1 MNSRVILFAASLA
14 FSQLC
19 PVAYAQTPPESESAQ
34 STETIAPPPVINI
47 EAKPNKMPQ
56 LLIKWACDTCEANEK
71 VIPLLGES
79 YSNAVTKNGQVIAND
94 EIAEAV
100 IVEFRQRNP
109 ANRSL
114 FGAFAGKDILAL
126 KIKYKGQEI
135 IARDYYANAWQGMNA
150 LCASVAQI
158 SYQKI
163 AELNAQ

>member
-1 MNSRVILFAASLA
+1 VNSRVILIAASLVI
-14 FSQLC
+14 SQC
-19 PVAYAQTPPESESAQ
+19 CAVAQAQTPSEPENSQ
-34 STETIAPPPVINI
+34 STETITQPPVTI
-47 EAKPNKMPQ
+47 EAKLNKMPQ
-56 LLIKWACDTCEANEK
+56 LSIKWACDTCEANEK

-79 YSNAVTKNGQVIAND
+79 YSNEVTKNGQVIASD

-126 KIKYKGQEI
+126 KIKYKGKEV

-150 LCASVAQI
+150 LCESVAQI

-163 AELNAQ
+163 TELNTQ